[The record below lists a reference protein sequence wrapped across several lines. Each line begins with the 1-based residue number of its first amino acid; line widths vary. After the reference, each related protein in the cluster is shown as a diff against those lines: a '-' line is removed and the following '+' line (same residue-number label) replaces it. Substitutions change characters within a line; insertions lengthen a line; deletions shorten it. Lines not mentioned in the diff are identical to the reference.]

1 MLTHEFGIM
10 QEDPEPQKR
19 YDGYM
24 PEAFGCISVR
34 DDLILPRCAKLK
46 ALKCFWHTLERPG
59 SGLAYHGVT
68 LIPPE
73 SLEGFMDILW
83 DEPELSE
90 LMTLL
95 AKAQQENKYVIHF
108 GI

>member
-10 QEDPEPQKR
+10 QEDPGPEKR
-19 YDGYM
+19 YDGYT
-24 PEAFGCISVR
+24 PEAYGCISVH
-34 DDLILPRCAKLK
+34 DDFILPICTRLKELRCY
-46 ALKCFWHTLERPG
+46 WHTLERPEF
-59 SGLAYHGVT
+59 GLAYYGVT

-73 SLEGFMDILW
+73 SLEGFMEILW

-90 LMTLL
+90 LMALL
-95 AKAQQENKYVIHF
+95 AEAQRENKYVIHF

>member
-10 QEDPEPQKR
+10 QKNPDPQKR

-24 PEAFGCISVR
+24 PEAYSCISVR
-34 DDLILPRCAKLK
+34 DSLILPRCAKLK
-46 ALKCFWHTLERPG
+46 ALKCYWHTLERPG
-59 SGLAYHGVT
+59 LGLAYYGVT
-68 LIPPE
+68 LIPPK
-73 SLEGFMDILW
+73 SLVGFMDILW

-90 LMTLL
+90 LMALF